1 MVIRNCQMPDENPY
15 VVAIAGPN
23 GAGKST
29 AMKNV
34 LSGPLSVNE
43 FVNADVIARGL
54 SGLDPDRAAIAAGR
68 IMLTRLSELAKQ
80 RQNFAFESTLSSR
93 TFLPRLSLLIEDG
106 YDFHLLF
113 VWVDGADACVRRV
126 TDRVQLGGHLV
137 PEADVRRRYFRSI
150 DNFQT
155 LYRPTASSW
164 QLIKNTGVS
173 PVRIA
178 YGGRDEPTV
187 ICQSERWMCFES
199 EAVDVN

>member
-1 MVIRNCQMPDENPY
+1 MPDNNPY

-34 LSGPLSVNE
+34 LSGPLSVTE

-54 SGLDPDRAAIAAGR
+54 SGLDPDRVAIAAGR
-68 IMLTRLSELAKQ
+68 VMLNRLSELAKQ

-93 TFLPRLSLLIEDG
+93 TFAPRLSLLIEDG

-113 VWVDGADACVRRV
+113 VWVDGANACVRRV
-126 TDRVQLGGHLV
+126 ADRVQMGGHLV

-150 DNFQT
+150 DNFRR
-155 LYRPTASSW
+155 LYRPIASSW
-164 QLIKNTGVS
+164 QLIENTGVS
-173 PVRIA
+173 PSRIA
-178 YGGRDEPTV
+178 SGGLDKATV
-187 ICQSERWMCFES
+187 ICSPDRWNRFES
-199 EAVDVN
+199 EAAHVN